1 MTVQISQVIL
11 AGLVIIG
18 FFGCLLVL
26 LINPSTLTD
35 LNREPVMLMIGA
47 LIAAFSGLMGYF
59 FGSSAGSAR
68 KTNLL
73 AKANPI
79 PDDVIEMT
87 KPVQ

>member
-1 MTVQISQVIL
+1 MTVQVSQIIL
-11 AGLVIIG
+11 ASLVVIG
-18 FFGCLLVL
+18 FFGCLLAL
-26 LINPSTLTD
+26 LINPETLSD

-73 AKANPI
+73 AKAEPI
-79 PDDVIEMT
+79 IELTNQT
-87 KPVQ
+87 K

>member
-1 MTVQISQVIL
+1 MTVQVSQVIL
-11 AGLVIIG
+11 AGLVIVG
-18 FFGCLLVL
+18 FFGCLLAL

-73 AKANPI
+73 AKAEP
-79 PDDVIEMT
+79 VIDLKDEI
-87 KPVQ
+87 K

>member
-1 MTVQISQVIL
+1 MTVQVSQVIL
-11 AGLVIIG
+11 ASLVVIG
-18 FFGCLLVL
+18 FFGCLLAL
-26 LINPSTLTD
+26 LINPETLSD

-73 AKANPI
+73 AKAEPI
-79 PDDVIEMT
+79 NLTDEI
-87 KPVQ
+87 K

>member
-1 MTVQISQVIL
+1 MTVQVSQVIL
-11 AGLVIIG
+11 ASLVVIG
-18 FFGCLLVL
+18 FFGCLLAL
-26 LINPSTLTD
+26 LINPETLSD

-73 AKANPI
+73 AKAEPINPTDEI
-79 PDDVIEMT
+79 
-87 KPVQ
+87 K

>member
-1 MTVQISQVIL
+1 MTVQVSQVIL
-11 AGLVIIG
+11 AGLVVVG
-18 FFGCLLVL
+18 FFGCLLAL
-26 LINPSTLTD
+26 LIHPGTLSD

-73 AKANPI
+73 AKAEAI
-79 PDDVIEMT
+79 PAEVVDST

>member
-1 MTVQISQVIL
+1 MTVQVSQVIL
-11 AGLVIIG
+11 ASLVVIG
-18 FFGCLLVL
+18 FFGCLLAL
-26 LINPSTLTD
+26 LINPETLSD

-73 AKANPI
+73 AKAEPI
-79 PDDVIEMT
+79 IDLTNET
-87 KPVQ
+87 K